1 MGCQA
6 PRSQT
11 APPLSGASRQ
21 VGRER
26 PALSHPWSGPVSH
39 GAQPPRTMGRRAFPS
54 RPVNPRR
61 AQGSAARNRRWPSTL
76 AQTWVRAA
84 AVRRRGLPETDAG
97 GRGQVN
103 VPRRVQ
109 HHPANKVTSHPERS
123 NFRLTLA
130 TVAPPAPST
139 SSLPAIERAGRRQ
152 PAGSASTALARM
164 WMGVPLDPS
173 ANRARAAWGPG
184 RGKADGQAR
193 DDAERRL
200 RKAPNRPGPRSSR
213 VRADRAT
220 STREPTSSFGD
231 PTILT

>member
-130 TVAPPAPST
+130 TVAPPPHHRR
-139 SSLPAIERAGRRQ
+139 RAY
-152 PAGSASTALARM
+152 
-164 WMGVPLDPS
+164 
-173 ANRARAAWGPG
+173 
-184 RGKADGQAR
+184 
-193 DDAERRL
+193 
-200 RKAPNRPGPRSSR
+200 PRSSGPGADNLPVQLQRHLRACGWGCLSIRRRTERGQRR
-213 VRADRAT
+213 VRAGERQTGKRVTTQSGAFERPRTGRGLGQVACAPIEQPQPGSRHRA
-220 STREPTSSFGD
+220 SVTRPS
-231 PTILT
+231 